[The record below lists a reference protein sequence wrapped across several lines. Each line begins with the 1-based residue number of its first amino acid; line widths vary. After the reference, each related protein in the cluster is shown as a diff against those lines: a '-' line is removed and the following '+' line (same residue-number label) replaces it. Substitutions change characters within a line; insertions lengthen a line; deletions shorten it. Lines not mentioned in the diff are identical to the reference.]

1 MKRCYSCFHQFGDEF
16 NICPYCGQKYSPQPK
31 EPIYL
36 TPGTVLAQRYIIGQA
51 VGAGGFGIV
60 YKAWDSKLETIV
72 AIKEFFVTHIMT
84 RAAGLNN
91 AIVSKKSQTE
101 YEYRKK
107 RFLAEARNMAKF
119 GSHRSIPNVFEFFEA
134 NNTAY
139 IVMEFLNGIALNN
152 FLTKVGGRVDVDFAI
167 AVANEVGNALR
178 SLHGEKIIHRD
189 VAPDN
194 IFICTGKNVKIKLM
208 DLGAAKLQDSTDD
221 VIDIVLKPG
230 FSPPEQ
236 YDKTKNI
243 GPWSDI
249 YALGATMYTMLT
261 GVKPDESTNRKIAD
275 ELPNVNELNPAVSEN
290 LNNTIMKAMAIDK
303 HMRFKSIDE
312 FLLAL
317 NGEKKIVPLATE
329 RKKRKFK
336 RFSGIVAACVVLAI
350 ISTVVFKSY
359 SNNKAKEYLDEAV
372 VTVWAMDKGEID
384 SSGQKSALKMLCEDN
399 FNKQAGNEK
408 VTVIFVEIPE
418 DKYLEK
424 LTEAFQ
430 NGGENVPTLFE
441 STVIED
447 SYVSSIAESP
457 DDVIDS
463 SEFKECEVLKKNYS
477 KCYPNKRKIPLEI
490 NVPLGFVLGDSK
502 SENQIE
508 LSNGFDEFATYNF
521 FVDQDMSEYMKTP
534 YSYTETTLDALR
546 AKDGVTN
553 TVFLSSSEKWYE
565 INKLNFDESDHLD
578 SWCFY
583 TDQDTVNCEFTYE
596 WSISKIASPEQ
607 KKAAEKLLRYMMKP
621 DYLSK
626 ICSKNVTVN
635 PDALGQSFA
644 NIKEYYSKF
653 VFEEK

>member
-1 MKRCYSCFHQFGDEF
+1 
-16 NICPYCGQKYSPQPK
+16 
-31 EPIYL
+31 
-36 TPGTVLAQRYIIGQA
+36 
-51 VGAGGFGIV
+51 
-60 YKAWDSKLETIV
+60 
-72 AIKEFFVTHIMT
+72 
-84 RAAGLNN
+84 
-91 AIVSKKSQTE
+91 
-101 YEYRKK
+101 
-107 RFLAEARNMAKF
+107 
-119 GSHRSIPNVFEFFEA
+119 
-134 NNTAY
+134 
-139 IVMEFLNGIALNN
+139 
-152 FLTKVGGRVDVDFAI
+152 
-167 AVANEVGNALR
+167 
-178 SLHGEKIIHRD
+178 
-189 VAPDN
+189 
-194 IFICTGKNVKIKLM
+194 
-208 DLGAAKLQDSTDD
+208 
-221 VIDIVLKPG
+221 
-230 FSPPEQ
+230 
-236 YDKTKNI
+236 
-243 GPWSDI
+243 
-249 YALGATMYTMLT
+249 
-261 GVKPDESTNRKIAD
+261 
-275 ELPNVNELNPAVSEN
+275 
-290 LNNTIMKAMAIDK
+290 MKAMAIDK

-384 SSGQKSALKMLCEDN
+384 SDGQKSALKMLCEEN

-508 LSNGFDEFATYNF
+508 VSNDYDEFSSYDLFA
-521 FVDQDMSEYMKTP
+521 DQAMSEYMKAP

-546 AKDGVTN
+546 AKDDVTN

-596 WSISKIASPEQ
+596 WSISKIASSEQ